1 MKLFDLSDA
10 EVAQLLEDA
19 NTKRRGALTKQYTD
33 RLGHFVVRVEVARQF
48 PRHPQLDV
56 VDGFPDRSFNTEY
69 RGHVLAL
76 NRETNLF
83 ESKKA
88 PFLAS
93 LSLNELLH
101 RIDGYE
107 AGR

>member
-1 MKLFDLSDA
+1 
-10 EVAQLLEDA
+10 
-19 NTKRRGALTKQYTD
+19 
-33 RLGHFVVRVEVARQF
+33 
-48 PRHPQLDV
+48 